1 MSNSVFESTIGFDSS
16 QNANMLFGPQNS
28 HLQALSKLADVQI
41 GTRGTSVTL
50 RGKEDDVA
58 LTEAI
63 LGQLYSVISDGGLV
77 SKDDVH
83 SAYRMLASEPNTDL
97 KSVLGKS
104 AFIVASKKYI
114 TPKTINQ
121 QHYMEAL
128 QDFPLTLG
136 VGPAGT
142 GKTYL
147 AVAMALSMLLN
158 KKVKRLILTRPAVE
172 AGEKL
177 GFLPG
182 DMAQKVNPYL
192 RPLFDALHDMLDFE
206 RVQEMM
212 DMGII
217 EIAPLA
223 FMRGRTLN
231 DSFIILDEAQ
241 NTTTEQMKMFLTRLG
256 FGSRMAITGDITQID
271 LPCGTGRVV
280 SGLVHA
286 LDVLTNV
293 EDIRT
298 IHFDEKDVIR
308 HPLVGRIVHAYESF
322 EKYSR

>member
-28 HLQALSKLADVQI
+28 HLQILSKLADVQI

-50 RGKEDDVA
+50 RGREDDVA
-58 LTEAI
+58 LLEQI
-63 LGQLYSVISDGGLV
+63 LGQLYGVIAGGGLV

-83 SAYRMLASEPNTDL
+83 SAYRMLASEPDTDL
-97 KSVLGKS
+97 KSVLEKS
-104 AFIVASKKYI
+104 TFIIASKKYI

-158 KKVKRLILTRPAVE
+158 KKVKRLVLTRPAVE

-256 FGSRMAITGDITQID
+256 FGSRMVITGDVTQID
-271 LPCGTGRVV
+271 LPCGTGKVV

-286 LDVLTNV
+286 LDVLTDV
-293 EDIRT
+293 EGIRT